1 MNYILFDKAA
11 NICHLRTICETECPI
26 FLNSYL
32 HAYVDKTKEEIE
44 QDGITYEA
52 LPKVLPNYIID
63 GLKVRLKAKLIEYT
77 EKVFKEY
84 SSKYS
89 SVDRLLF
96 PTLFTQAK
104 EYLSINNTAN
114 HDLIEVIADAKDI
127 SMKQAAKDMVLKVT
141 AYNEMLYDLFCVETT
156 IDSQIDEAT
165 KIEEFFV
172 VWDELNTYNM
182 EQIMINVANYKSDF
196 VPSKITKSKKDK
208 SNCVVI

>member
-1 MNYILFDKAA
+1 MNYILFNKYKDTYS
-11 NICHLRTICETECPI
+11 LRAICETECPI

-32 HAYVDKTKEEIE
+32 HAHVAKTKEEIE
-44 QDGITYEA
+44 ADGITLIE
-52 LPKVLPNYIID
+52 LPKMLPKYVID

-114 HDLIEVIADAKDI
+114 HDLIEVIADAKEI

-141 AYNEMLYDLFCVETT
+141 AYDEMLYDLFCVETT
-156 IDSQIDEAT
+156 INSQIDEAT

-172 VWDELNTYNM
+172 VWNELNTYSM

-196 VPSKITKSKKDK
+196 VTSKTTKSKKDK
-208 SNCVVI
+208 SSCVVI

>member
-1 MNYILFDKAA
+1 MNYILFSKYKDTYS
-11 NICHLRTICETECPI
+11 LRAICETECPI

-44 QDGITYEA
+44 ADNITLIA
-52 LPKVLPNYIID
+52 LPKVLPKYVID
-63 GLKVRLKAKLIEYT
+63 GLKVRLKAKLIEYI

-89 SVDRLLF
+89 CVDRLLF

-104 EYLSINNTAN
+104 EYLSINNSAN

-141 AYNEMLYDLFCVETT
+141 AYDEMLYDLFCVETT
-156 IDSQIDEAT
+156 INSQIEEAA
-165 KIEEFFV
+165 KIEEFFI

-182 EQIMINVANYKSDF
+182 EQIMVNVAAYKSDF
-196 VPSKITKSKKDK
+196 IPSKITKPKKKDATC
-208 SNCVVI
+208 SVL

>member
-1 MNYILFDKAA
+1 MNYILFGKFKD
-11 NICHLRTICETECPI
+11 NCYLRTICETECPI

-44 QDGITYEA
+44 ADGITYEA
-52 LPKVLPNYIID
+52 LPKVLPKYVID
-63 GLKVRLKAKLIEYT
+63 GFKVCLKAKLIEYI

-89 SVDRLLF
+89 CVDRLLF

-104 EYLSINNTAN
+104 EFLSINNSAN
-114 HDLIEVIADAKDI
+114 HDLIEVIADAKEI

-141 AYNEMLYDLFCVETT
+141 AYDEMLYDLFCVETT
-156 IDSQIDEAT
+156 INSQIDEAT

-172 VWDELNTYNM
+172 VWNELNTYSM

-196 VPSKITKSKKDK
+196 VTSKTTKSKKDK
-208 SNCVVI
+208 SSCVVI